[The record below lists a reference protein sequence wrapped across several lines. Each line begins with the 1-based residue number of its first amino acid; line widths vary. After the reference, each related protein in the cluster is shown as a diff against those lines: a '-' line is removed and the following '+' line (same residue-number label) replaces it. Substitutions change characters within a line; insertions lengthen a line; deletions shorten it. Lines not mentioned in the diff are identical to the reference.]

1 MAEHTEKGRGSGTS
15 KAHRSKILIIDDER
29 PFTARISNYLGDRFD
44 LCSAMSGR
52 EGLEKVGEYL
62 PDVVLLDFKLG
73 GDYSGL
79 DVLREIKS
87 NYSYINVILVSNY
100 LNEEVVAA
108 AENLGVDECIP
119 KNLKLDAFNRLILRA
134 IERNLVAR
142 KTQLVERNREQS
154 DIEPVFDSC
163 VMREVRAKAESYRD
177 LDENILISGPPGS
190 GKEVLAH
197 WIHYTSKRADMPFYI
212 VDLPSLS
219 PSLIE
224 AELFGVNTNTVAD
237 SQATERGLL
246 ELAHGGTIVLDEIG
260 SLPGAAQTKLLRVV
274 EKKRFHRLGDDKM
287 ISVDVRL
294 IILTARDL
302 PAMVR
307 EGAFKS
313 ELYYRINTLRI
324 DMPRLSERP
333 DDIPR
338 LAAHM
343 LRTFSRTF
351 RKDVREMAPSVERRL
366 LKYVWPGNVR
376 ELECVM
382 KSAIIRAAGPTL
394 VIDDV
399 APSLSGPLNVE
410 WSQSGSNEFRLKEAR
425 KTWERNHCLQLLRT
439 TNGDVK
445 EAAKLAAIPRE
456 SLYRL
461 LRQLKI
467 NPEEFR
473 HG

>member
-1 MAEHTEKGRGSGTS
+1 MAENTEKGGGPGTS
-15 KAHRSKILIIDDER
+15 KARRSKILIIDDER
-29 PFTARISNYLGDRFD
+29 PFTERISNYLGDRFD

-87 NYSYINVILVSNY
+87 NYGYINVILVSNY

-119 KNLKLDAFNRLILRA
+119 KNLKLGVFDRLILRA

-142 KTQLVERNREQS
+142 KSQLVERSREE
-154 DIEPVFDSC
+154 DEIVPVFDSP
-163 VMREVRAKAESYRD
+163 VMRGVRAKAEGYRD
-177 LDENILISGPPGS
+177 LGENILITGPTGS

-197 WIHYTSKRADMPFYI
+197 WIHFTSKRAGTPFCI
-212 VDLPSLS
+212 VDLAGFSLS
-219 PSLIE
+219 LLE
-224 AELFGVNTNTVAD
+224 AELFGLDEHAVAD
-237 SQATERGLL
+237 AQPTKRGLL

-260 SLPGAAQTKLLRVV
+260 SLPAAAQTKLLRVV
-274 EKKRFHRLGDDKM
+274 EKKKFHRLGSDRM
-287 ISVDVRL
+287 IGVDVRL
-294 IILTARDL
+294 IILTGRDL
-302 PAMVR
+302 PAMIR
-307 EGAFKS
+307 EGIFTS

-324 DMPRLSERP
+324 EIPRLCERP

-338 LAAHM
+338 LAKHM
-343 LRTFSRTF
+343 LQTFSRKF
-351 RKDVREMAPSVERRL
+351 RKGVREIEPAVERRFL
-366 LKYVWPGNVR
+366 EYSWPGNVR

-382 KSAIIRAAGPTL
+382 KSAIMRATGPNL
-394 VIDDV
+394 SIDDV
-399 APSLSGPLNVE
+399 APSLGGPLNVE
-410 WSQSGSNEFRLKEAR
+410 WNQAGSAELRLKEAR
-425 KTWERNHCLQLLRT
+425 KAWERNYCLQLLKIA
-439 TNGDVK
+439 NGDVK
-445 EAAKLAAIPRE
+445 AAAALAALPRE

-467 NPEEFR
+467 SPEEFR
-473 HG
+473 QR